1 MPADSPD
8 LATLLHALHALP
20 ADLDA
25 NRSGQLSPGQ
35 RAHLMQLQRRA
46 LMLGTA
52 GFFSFALLATL
63 ALFIAQQDES
73 LVLSVVGSVLI
84 LCNAFFVGMVARHWL
99 RLQADLR
106 AEEIEALRGPLE
118 RVIKQGRSMNN
129 FVLRIAGVEFVVTKD
144 LFKLFRHEK
153 PYAFY
158 RTRHSRL
165 LLSAEPL
172 DSA

>member
-1 MPADSPD
+1 MPTDSPD
-8 LATLLHALHALP
+8 LATLLQALRASP
-20 ADLDA
+20 ADLEA
-25 NRSGQLSPGQ
+25 NRGGQLSSGQ
-35 RAHLMQLQRRA
+35 HAHLMQLQRRA
-46 LMLGTA
+46 LTLGVV

-63 ALFIAQQDES
+63 ALFIAQQNDS
-73 LVLSVVGSVLI
+73 LVLSVIGSALI

-106 AEEIEALRGPLE
+106 ADEIEALRGPLE

-129 FVLRIAGVEFVVTKD
+129 FVLRIAGVDFVVTKD

-158 RTRHSRL
+158 RTRHTRL

-172 DSA
+172 ESA